1 MYALSTI
8 LVLIMLYNCRI
19 DIRKNQLSL
28 ERIEQSAERIAQ
40 MATEVSTKTDEILN
54 RQPRTQR

>member
-1 MYALSTI
+1 MEFMYALGTI
-8 LVLIMLYNCRI
+8 LLVVMLFNCRA

-40 MATEVSTKTDEILN
+40 MATEVSTKTDEILRRSN
-54 RQPRTQR
+54 

>member
-1 MYALSTI
+1 MYALGTI
-8 LVLIMLYNCRI
+8 LLVVMLFNCRA

-40 MATEVSTKTDEILN
+40 MATEVSTKTDEILRRSN
-54 RQPRTQR
+54 